1 MKSLEDDLV
10 LSGEMMTEKSEDRN
24 KMMRMFR
31 MLALPQIPCWEFG
44 WGEAEVRWEP
54 KYSP

>member
-10 LSGEMMTEKSEDRN
+10 LSGEMTTERSEDRN

-31 MLALPQIPCWEFG
+31 MLALPQTPCWEFG